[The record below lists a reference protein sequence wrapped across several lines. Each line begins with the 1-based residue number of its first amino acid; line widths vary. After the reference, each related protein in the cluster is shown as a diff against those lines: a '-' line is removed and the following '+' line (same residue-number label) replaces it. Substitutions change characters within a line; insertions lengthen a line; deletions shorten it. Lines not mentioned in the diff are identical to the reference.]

1 MPDVTQIM
9 VENGKPDQKV
19 ERKLHMVF
27 VNVADSPSSPEW
39 ELQGRG
45 VEDASIEYNMDV
57 EQTTDILGRTD
68 TYIGAAMPQMNL
80 DPNTLRVGQKLNA
93 KLVDIMRR
101 GAVSELSTFKV
112 LIVYAFLSASGTGPY
127 EADTYDNCSLVP
139 TSMGGSDY
147 VGLPFDLYLSGDR
160 TAGTATITAGSGA
173 TLPTAAFTP
182 ADEE

>member
-1 MPDVTQIM
+1 
-9 VENGKPDQKV
+9 
-19 ERKLHMVF
+19 
-27 VNVADSPSSPEW
+27 W

-68 TYIGAAMPQMNL
+68 TKIGAAMPQMNL

-112 LIVYAFLSASGTGPY
+112 LIVYAFLSAAGNGPY

-139 TSMGGSDY
+139 TSM
-147 VGLPFDLYLSGDR
+147 
-160 TAGTATITAGSGA
+160 
-173 TLPTAAFTP
+173 
-182 ADEE
+182 